1 MFGNKVREI
10 REEKGL
16 YLRQMAAHLEVDTAY
31 VSKIETGGRNASKD
45 QVLGIAEFLETDKQ
59 ELLTLWLADRI
70 HELIQDEDY
79 ALDALELAK
88 KKL

>member
-1 MFGNKVREI
+1 MFGTKVREI

-16 YLRQMAAHLEVDTAY
+16 FLRQMAAHLEVDTAY
-31 VSKIETGGRNASKD
+31 VSKIETSGRNASKE

-70 HELIQDEDY
+70 HELIQEENY
-79 ALDALELAK
+79 ALDALELVK